1 MKKTQTL
8 IVVRTFVVA
17 RAFVALLLTCAPLI
31 QATSTRAQNETRRR
45 GITAEDYYSFEFLGD
60 PQLSPDGK
68 WVAYVVTTIDQRQNR
83 RVSNIWLA
91 ATDGNRP
98 PRQFTS
104 SPQSS
109 NSPRWSPDGHTLA
122 FLSARPEAAGSSS
135 SSASTIPSSMPVAS
149 SSSTPSS
156 VPGATQTPLPSS
168 SPAGSPLSPTTP
180 GVSSA
185 QATASVPETPRTQV
199 YVLSLDGGEARR
211 VTNLRNGVSS
221 IQWSPDGTR
230 LALLS
235 RTGQSDARAPSSDV
249 RHYKHPSYKFNDTG
263 WFDDKRSHVFVVN
276 VESGAVKQLTSGDDW
291 NDTDPQWSPD
301 GRKIAF
307 VSDRTGKAFDESRNA
322 DVWTVN
328 ADGTGALTRISDH
341 DEEDASP
348 RWSPDGK
355 TIAFTGTIH
364 ERDHPQIWLAPAS
377 GGSSSRLA
385 ARSLDLI
392 PSNLTWAEAG
402 RAIFFETGVKGE
414 YQLFRVDL
422 ASGEV
427 RQVTTGARG
436 VHNMDISDRAR
447 EMVYTAN
454 DFKRLDDLYV
464 ADLAGRGE
472 RQLTHLN
479 QKLWGQLQLQNV
491 ERFTYKSAD
500 NWDVDGFL
508 VKPLGWQE
516 GKKYPTILSIH
527 GGPAGQYGVDWY
539 QEFQVYAARGW
550 AVLFTNPRGSTG
562 YGQRFE
568 RGIEGE
574 WGGKDYQDVMNG
586 VEAALKRYPWIDRDR
601 LGVTG
606 GSYGGF
612 MTNWIVGHTNIF
624 RAAVTLRSVVNF
636 ISDEGTRDGAYGH
649 TPDFGGDLFE
659 RFDLYWDRS
668 PLKYAR
674 NVKTP
679 ILILHSDNDYRVPLE
694 QGEQWF
700 RALKHY
706 GVNAELVIFPREN
719 HNLTR
724 TGEPKHLVE
733 SLNWQIYWFDRY
745 LNGNAAAVPPDAR

>member
-1 MKKTQTL
+1 MKKTQTH
-8 IVVRTFVVA
+8 I
-17 RAFVALLLTCAPLI
+17 AFYRALLALLVICSTLTRPAP
-31 QATSTRAQNETRRR
+31 TRAQNETKRR
-45 GITAEDYYSFEFLGD
+45 GVTAEDYFSFEFAGD

-91 ATDGNRP
+91 GVDGSRA
-98 PRQFTS
+98 PRQFTA

-109 NSPRWSPDGHTLA
+109 NSPRWSPDGQWLA
-122 FLSARPEAAGSSS
+122 FLSARPDAAGGSPSSS
-135 SSASTIPSSMPVAS
+135 GSTTS
-149 SSSTPSS
+149 
-156 VPGATQTPLPSS
+156 PSS
-168 SPAGSPLSPTTP
+168 SPAPQGSPTTGASSVPTATQTPMPSSNPAGSPPTPTTP

-199 YVLSLDGGEARR
+199 YVLPLDGGEARR
-211 VTNLRNGVSS
+211 VTNLKNGVSN

-230 LALLS
+230 LAVLS
-235 RTGQSDARAPSSDV
+235 RTGASDARAPSSDV

-263 WFDDKRSHVFVVN
+263 WFDDKRSHVFVVD
-276 VESGAVKQLTSGDDW
+276 VATGAAKQITSGDDW

-307 VSDRTGKAFDESRNA
+307 VSDRTGKAFDESRNT
-322 DVWTVN
+322 DVFVIN
-328 ADGTGALTRISDH
+328 ADGTGALTKISDH

-348 RWSPDGK
+348 RFSPDGK
-355 TIAFTGTIH
+355 WIAFTGTIH
-364 ERDHPQIWLAPAS
+364 ERDHPKIWLAPAQ
-377 GGSSSRLA
+377 GGAPSQLA
-385 ARSLDLI
+385 TRSLDLI
-392 PSNLTWAEAG
+392 PSNLTWAEDA
-402 RAIFFETGVKGE
+402 RAIYFEAGVKGE
-414 YQLFRVDL
+414 YQLFRIDG

-427 RQVTTGARG
+427 KQVTAGGRA
-436 VHNMDISDRAR
+436 VHNVDINDHAR

-454 DFKRLDDLYV
+454 DFKHLDDVYV
-464 ADLAGRGE
+464 ADLAGHGE

-479 QKLWGQLQLQNV
+479 QKLWSQLQLQDV
-491 ERFTYKSAD
+491 ERFTFKSAD
-500 NWDVDGFL
+500 DWDVDGFL
-508 VKPLGWQE
+508 VKPVGWQE
-516 GKKYPTILSIH
+516 GKKYPLILSVH

-539 QEFQVYAARGW
+539 HEFQVYAARGW

-562 YGQRFE
+562 YGQKFE

-574 WGGKDYQDVMNG
+574 WGGKDYTDVMNG
-586 VEAALKRYPWIDRDR
+586 VEAALAKYPWIDRDR

-624 RAAVTLRSVVNF
+624 KAAVSLRSVSDF

-668 PLKYAR
+668 PLKYAK

-700 RALKHY
+700 RALQHY
-706 GVNAELVIFPREN
+706 GVTSELVIFPREN